1 MYDFARKTLF
11 VIGVLL
17 LCLLIYAVR
26 SVFIYII
33 ISVLL
38 AYFMYGPVRW
48 LRNLRVPR
56 GLAIL
61 LVFTGIVVLIGGL
74 VALIAPVLYRE
85 ASQFAKDIPALL
97 SDVEARL
104 NAALE
109 RAYPGGGQ
117 RIAFNEAVLQ
127 AVENLR
133 ENLPQALQ
141 SSFAFVS
148 KTINSSITFLLGLI
162 LIPLMCYYFLVDA
175 EKFKNSF
182 KKLFP
187 HTYNERIEATFSM
200 MNVMLGNYV
209 RSQLTLSLIMAVLVT
224 AGLSVIGV
232 KYAVLLGLIAGFAE
246 LIPMIGPVIG
256 FFPAALIALAGSP
269 VNLLL
274 VVVLYAGLHLLE
286 NNVLVPR
293 IMGKNMDLHPLTVIV
308 AMMIGAQ
315 VLGFLGILIALPA
328 TAAGK
333 IALNILVFRREELAL
348 KGQTEPPA
356 PAQGPSPPPG

>member
-26 SVFIYII
+26 SVFIYVVIA
-33 ISVLL
+33 VLL

-48 LRNLRVPR
+48 LRNHRVPR

-61 LVFTGIVVLIGGL
+61 LVFLGIVIVLGGL
-74 VALIAPVLYRE
+74 VALLIPVIYKE
-85 ASQFAKDIPALL
+85 AAQFAKDVPALL
-97 SDVEARL
+97 ADLEAKL
-104 NAALE
+104 NATLE
-109 RAYPGGGQ
+109 RAFPGGGQ
-117 RIAFNEAVLQ
+117 KVAFNDAVQQ
-127 AVENLR
+127 AVANLR
-133 ENLPQALQ
+133 QNLPQTLQ

-148 KTINSSITFLLGLI
+148 KTLSSSITFLLGLI

-187 HTYNERIEATFSM
+187 HTYNERIETTSSL

-209 RSQLTLSLIMAVLVT
+209 RAQLTLSFIMALLVT
-224 AGLSVIGV
+224 AGLSAIGV
-232 KYAVLLGLIAGFAE
+232 KYALLLGLLAGFAE
-246 LIPMIGPVIG
+246 LIPMVGPVIG

-269 VNLLL
+269 VKLLL

-293 IMGKNMDLHPLTVIV
+293 IMGENMDLHPLTVIV

-315 VLGFLGILIALPA
+315 VMGLLGILIALPA
-328 TAAGK
+328 TAALK
-333 IALNILVFRREELAL
+333 IALNILVFRREELGL
-348 KGQTEPPA
+348 SQRSKREA
-356 PAQGPSPPPG
+356 PKASSAPPG

>member
-17 LCLLIYAVR
+17 LCLLIYVVR
-26 SVFIYII
+26 TVFIYVVIA
-33 ISVLL
+33 VLL

-48 LRNLRVPR
+48 LRNRRVPR

-61 LVFTGIVVLIGGL
+61 LVFLGIVVVIGGL
-74 VALIAPVLYRE
+74 VALITPVMYNE
-85 ASQFAKDIPALL
+85 AADFAKDVPALL
-97 SDVEARL
+97 ADIEAKL
-104 NAALE
+104 NAAME
-109 RAYPGGGQ
+109 RAFPGGGQ
-117 RIAFNEAVLQ
+117 QFAFNDAVMQ

-133 ENLPQALQ
+133 QNLPQTLQ

-148 KTINSSITFLLGLI
+148 KTLNSSITFLLGLI

-187 HTYNERIEATFSM
+187 HTYNERIETTFSM

-209 RSQLTLSLIMAVLVT
+209 RAQITLSFIMALLVT
-224 AGLSVIGV
+224 VGLSAFGV
-232 KYAVLLGLIAGFAE
+232 KYALLLGLLAGFAE

-256 FFPAALIALAGSP
+256 FFPAALIALSASP
-269 VNLLL
+269 VKLLL
-274 VVVLYAGLHLLE
+274 VVILYAGLHLLE

-293 IMGKNMDLHPLTVIV
+293 IMGKNMDLHPLTVII

-315 VLGFLGILIALPA
+315 VMGLLGILIALPA
-328 TAAGK
+328 TAAAK
-333 IALNILVFRREELAL
+333 IALNILVFRREELGLGKRDKHQDRA
-348 KGQTEPPA
+348 KESGA
-356 PAQGPSPPPG
+356 PPG